1 MATAYHFLTFVLGVV
16 VVVYLATFVLF
27 AILRILTGVSIQRVG
42 YLSFKRIGYEPTS
55 GVKIEVRKL
64 GLLLHRPTFAQPT
77 WISIVVSD
85 SLLSVDLRKMEED
98 TETDDTDSR
107 AARPRGRKGTLRR
120 ESLAAPGVSQKSRG
134 WERVRGLREKLQK
147 LHKLVKWL
155 QMVDVVFTNTKLSI
169 SDVGSIEIGSMTTM
183 LDTRRKTA
191 DRSRMFDH
199 CMDLKENQKPVE
211 WMFTAKSVLF
221 FHEKKQDPVE
231 IMDHC
236 MFNIYGVLEGEAD
249 RIGGAAISLKFGK
262 INVPCDQ
269 ILGCWTKLRAIKKPS
284 GKGRPKPKAPV
295 NLDTLVEELVSSPG
309 CSTKIIESKEFMQSL
324 LRGVKE
330 LQFAIGY
337 LIISKAVDQIQPCG
351 KPLQVVVGMKELGM
365 DVHRLDQKSPAH
377 RMYVYPLPLFA
388 MLIY

>member
-1 MATAYHFLTFVLGVV
+1 M
-16 VVVYLATFVLF
+16 
-27 AILRILTGVSIQRVG
+27 SIQRVG

-55 GVKIEVRKL
+55 GIKVEIRKL

-77 WISIVVSD
+77 WVSIVMSD
-85 SLLSVDLRKMEED
+85 SQLSVDLRKMK
-98 TETDDTDSR
+98 ETHDGDSR
-107 AARPRGRKGTLRR
+107 AARPRGRKDTLKR
-120 ESLAAPGVSQKSRG
+120 ENLPTPGVSQKSRV
-134 WERVRGLREKLQK
+134 WERVREFQEKLQK

-155 QMVDVVFTNTKLSI
+155 QMVDVVFTNTKLLI

-183 LDTRRKTA
+183 LDTRQKTA

-199 CMDLKENQKPVE
+199 CTDLKENQKPVE

-221 FHEKKQDPVE
+221 FHEKKQDPIE

-236 MFNIYGVLEGEAD
+236 MFNVYGVLEGETD
-249 RIGGAAISLKFGK
+249 GIGGAAISLKFGK
-262 INVPCDQ
+262 INLPCDQ
-269 ILGCWTKLRAIKKPS
+269 ILGCWTKLRAIKKPN
-284 GKGRPKPKAPV
+284 GKERLRPKTGV
-295 NLDTLVEELVSSPG
+295 NLDTLVEGLVLLPE
-309 CSTKIIESKEFMQSL
+309 CSTEIIESKEFMQSL

-337 LIISKAVDQIQPCG
+337 LIISKAVTQPCR

-377 RMYVYPLPLFA
+377 RMYVYRLSCCLW
-388 MLIY
+388 

>member
-1 MATAYHFLTFVLGVV
+1 MATAYHFPTFVLGVV

-27 AILRILTGVSIQRVG
+27 AVLRILTGVSIQRVG
-42 YLSFKRIGYEPTS
+42 YLSFKRIGYEPAS
-55 GVKIEVRKL
+55 GIKIEIRKL

-77 WISIVVSD
+77 WVSIVMSD
-85 SLLSVDLRKMEED
+85 SQLSVDLRKMKEAHD
-98 TETDDTDSR
+98 ADSR
-107 AARPRGRKGTLRR
+107 AARPRGRKDTLKK
-120 ESLAAPGVSQKSRG
+120 EDLPTPGISQKSRV
-134 WERVRGLREKLQK
+134 WEGVRELQEKLQK

-155 QMVDVVFTNTKLSI
+155 QMVDVVFTNTKLLI

-183 LDTRRKTA
+183 LDTRQKTA

-221 FHEKKQDPVE
+221 FHEKKQDPIE

-236 MFNIYGVLEGEAD
+236 MFNIYGVLEGETD
-249 RIGGAAISLKFGK
+249 GIGGAAISLKFGK
-262 INVPCDQ
+262 INLPCDQ
-269 ILGCWTKLRAIKKPS
+269 VLGCWAKLRAIKKPS
-284 GKGRPKPKAPV
+284 GRERLRPKTGV
-295 NLDTLVEELVSSPG
+295 NLDTLMEELALLPE
-309 CSTKIIESKEFMQSL
+309 CSTEMIESKEFMQSL

-337 LIISKAVDQIQPCG
+337 LIISKAVTQPCR

-377 RMYVYPLPLFA
+377 RMYVYRFSCCLW
-388 MLIY
+388 

>member
-1 MATAYHFLTFVLGVV
+1 MATAYHFPTFVLGVV

-27 AILRILTGVSIQRVG
+27 AVLRILTGVSIQRVG

-55 GVKIEVRKL
+55 GVKIEIRKL

-85 SLLSVDLRKMEED
+85 SQLSVDLRKLEED
-98 TETDDTDSR
+98 PEAHDADSR
-107 AARPRGRKGTLRR
+107 AARPRRRKDTLRR
-120 ESLAAPGVSQKSRG
+120 ENLLTPGVSHKNRV
-134 WERVRGLREKLQK
+134 WERVRELREKLQK

-155 QMVDVVFTNTKLSI
+155 QMVDVVFTNTKLLI

-183 LDTRRKTA
+183 LDTRQKTA

-221 FHEKKQDPVE
+221 FHEKKQDPIE

-236 MFNIYGVLEGEAD
+236 MFNVYGVLEGETD
-249 RIGGAAISLKFGK
+249 GIGGAAISLKFGK
-262 INVPCDQ
+262 INLPCDQ
-269 ILGCWTKLRAIKKPS
+269 ILGCWTKLRAIKKPG
-284 GKGRPKPKAPV
+284 GKGILKQKVAV
-295 NLDTLVEELVSSPG
+295 NLDALVEELVSLPE
-309 CSTKIIESKEFMQSL
+309 CSTKIVESKEFMQSL

-337 LIISKAVDQIQPCG
+337 LIISKAVTQIQPG
-351 KPLQVVVGMKELGM
+351 EKPLQVVVGMKELGM

-377 RMYVYPLPLFA
+377 RMCVYYLS
-388 MLIY
+388 Y